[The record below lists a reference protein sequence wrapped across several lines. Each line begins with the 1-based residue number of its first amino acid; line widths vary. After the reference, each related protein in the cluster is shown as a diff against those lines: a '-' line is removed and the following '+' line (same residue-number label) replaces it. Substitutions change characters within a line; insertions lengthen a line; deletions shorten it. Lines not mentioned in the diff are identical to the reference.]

1 VTASA
6 KILPWGR
13 SRQEYQA
20 MFALNE
26 VPWEGNGAQR
36 RILDVGGGPSSF
48 TAEMHADGWAVT
60 ACDPI
65 YNMTNE
71 EISARIEDARR
82 EIMDLVRAEFERF
95 VWTNIAS
102 PEDLERQR
110 LATMGCFFQDYD
122 VGLAAGRYRGEALP
136 KLDFAEGSFDLVLCS
151 HLLFTYSSELDLEF
165 HFDAIEEMSR
175 VGGEVRVFPLLD
187 DVGKASV
194 HLEPL
199 MARLAR
205 NGYQT
210 ETKRVGYEFQ
220 RGGNQMLRVEQ
231 RA

>member
-1 VTASA
+1 
-6 KILPWGR
+6 
-13 SRQEYQA
+13 
-20 MFALNE
+20 MFALSDA
-26 VPWEGNGAQR
+26 PWDNGEPPR

-65 YNMTNE
+65 YKMTNQ

-82 EIMDLVRAEFERF
+82 EIMALVRAEFERF
-95 VWTNIAS
+95 IWTNIAS

-110 LATMGCFFQDYD
+110 LATMGRFFQDYD
-122 VGLAAGRYRGEALP
+122 AGLAAGRYRGEALP
-136 KLDFAEGSFDLVLCS
+136 KLSFAEGSFDLVLCS
-151 HLLFTYSSELDLEF
+151 HLLFTYSSELDLDF
-165 HFDAIEEMSR
+165 HFDAIEEMCR
-175 VGGEVRVFPLLD
+175 VGGEARVFPLLD

-205 NGYQT
+205 NGYHT

-220 RGGNQMLRVEQ
+220 RGGNQMLRVE
-231 RA
+231 RRR